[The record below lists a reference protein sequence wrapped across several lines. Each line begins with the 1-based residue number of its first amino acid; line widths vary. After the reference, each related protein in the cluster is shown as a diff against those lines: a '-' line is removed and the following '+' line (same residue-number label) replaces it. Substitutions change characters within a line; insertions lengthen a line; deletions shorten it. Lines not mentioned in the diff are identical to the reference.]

1 MTWRHDDLAADL
13 AGHLRGPGRMVRCD
27 MQLGPQGSPRPDVYA
42 IDRSFVKWSPTAYEV
57 KISVADF
64 RSDVTSGKW
73 MSYRRYAGAVVFAAP
88 AGLVAPVD
96 LPQGCGLMVRG
107 EAGWRTARKPTRQ
120 VVESL
125 PTAAWLKLLMDGVD
139 REGGTL
145 RQEAGRRM
153 RMDAHATRLFGE
165 AVARQVR
172 DASWA
177 GATVQQ
183 AELSAASIVES
194 ARQEARTIR
203 DAQANDAPVL
213 WAQLVEAL
221 GIAPERVNRYTV
233 QNEIGRLRRSAA
245 GAVPS
250 EPLRRQVANIQA
262 YLDQITRLVELA
274 ESTEEGSEG

>member
-13 AGHLRGPGRMVRCD
+13 AAHLRAPARMVWCD

-73 MSYRRYAGAVVFAAP
+73 MSYRRYAGAVVFAVP
-88 AGLVAPVD
+88 AGLVSPVD

-107 EAGWRTARKPTRQ
+107 EAGWRTARKPTREI
-120 VVESL
+120 VESL

-139 REGGTL
+139 REGGAVRLET
-145 RQEAGRRM
+145 GRRM
-153 RMDAHATRLFGE
+153 RMDAHATRLFGQ

-177 GATVQQ
+177 ENVLRDAEWNAERIIQGARDQ
-183 AELSAASIVES
+183 AEV
-194 ARQEARTIR
+194 IR
-203 DAQANDAPVL
+203 EAQAAQAPEL
-213 WAQLVEAL
+213 WRHLIEAL
-221 GIAPERVNRYTV
+221 GVPPEKANRYTV
-233 QNEIGRLRRSAA
+233 RDAITKLRACSA
-245 GAVPS
+245 GAVPA
-250 EPLRRQVANIQA
+250 EPLRRQVTAIQS
-262 YLDQITRLVELA
+262 YIDEIVRLTDA
-274 ESTEEGSEG
+274 ATTEQGGGR